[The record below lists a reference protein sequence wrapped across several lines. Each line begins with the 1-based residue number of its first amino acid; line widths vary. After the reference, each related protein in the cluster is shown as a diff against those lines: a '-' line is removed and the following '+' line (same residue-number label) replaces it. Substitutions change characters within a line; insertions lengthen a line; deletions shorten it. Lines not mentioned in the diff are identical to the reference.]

1 MTTVDQT
8 PPSGKTLAD
17 FDLTHEA
24 LAQIISDAHAERA
37 SLLGRY
43 YPRNASGLT
52 FYFHVVGGLRQY
64 LIERRRGW
72 KNVTDHGLEFVEHEK
87 KRIRIGYCSADEAT
101 GIEGQTPRSR
111 RRGAASIYAASKN
124 MLQTLLRFPTRF
136 LTDRPEKAEGAD
148 AGEVQSWFLAVFRS
162 ATAYRLEL
170 ALPIRCSDGQ
180 FVGWAERVFIDEIS
194 LDSEP
199 KLDAVAPAPPPSPPK
214 PRRRK
219 PAAKDEPASKKKA
232 SGNDNS

>member
-8 PPSGKTLAD
+8 APSRKTLAH
-17 FDLTHEA
+17 FDLTQDA

-37 SLLGRY
+37 SLLARY

-64 LIERRRGW
+64 LMEKRRGW
-72 KNVTDHGLEFVEHEK
+72 KDVTDHGLEFVENEK
-87 KRIRIGYCSADEAT
+87 KRLRIGYCSADEAT
-101 GIEGQTPRSR
+101 GIEGRSPRSR
-111 RRGAASIYAASKN
+111 RRGSASMYAASKN

-136 LTDRPEKAEGAD
+136 LTDRPEKPDGPD

-170 ALPIRCSDGQ
+170 ALPIKCSDGQ
-180 FVGWAERVFIDEIS
+180 FVGWADRVFIDEIP

-199 KLDAVAPAPPPSPPK
+199 RLDAVPSVPTPSPPK
-214 PRRRK
+214 PRRRNLT
-219 PAAKDEPASKKKA
+219 AKDDRVTKKA
-232 SGNDNS
+232 SGTDQDE